1 MRRETDRCALVTGA
15 GGMLGTEVVSAL
27 ASDWRVVEVDVG
39 DFDISDADVT
49 LAAVRDVDPQLIVNC
64 AAYTNVDA
72 AESDRQTA
80 LAVNARGAGSVARA
94 AEATGAR
101 MIHMSTDYVFDGSK
115 RSPYTEDDPTGP
127 LGVYGESKLEGE
139 REVGAS
145 GAEALIVRTAWLY
158 GHAGPNF
165 VETVLRLADS
175 GEVLRM
181 VDDQRGSPTSARDLA
196 LVLKELSVSSATG
209 LVNATNSGSATWY
222 DFASEALL
230 LSGRSDVEIVP
241 VATEEFPRPA
251 PRPRSSVL
259 SLDRLASVLGW
270 VPRPWEE
277 ALSDYISER

>member
-15 GGMLGTEVVSAL
+15 AGMLGTEVVGAL

-39 DFDISDADVT
+39 DFDISDGDVT
-49 LAAVRDVDPQLIVNC
+49 LAAVRDVGPQLIVNC

-72 AESDRQTA
+72 AESDRETA

-94 AEATGAR
+94 AAATGAR
-101 MIHMSTDYVFDGSK
+101 MIHMSTDYVFDGTK

-127 LGVYGESKLEGE
+127 LGIYGESKLEGE
-139 REVGAS
+139 RQVGAS
-145 GAEALIVRTAWLY
+145 GAETLIVRTAWLY

-230 LSGRSDVEIVP
+230 LSGRGDVEIVP